1 MRNIIIAIAAL
12 LPFAMN
18 ATEAADT
25 TVNYQGRKF
34 VICTNDT
41 ETKITVYQNDT
52 TKIKE
57 SVYVDGNNIVRTY
70 VSSPFSGDDEL
81 QTMGVKGML
90 PTLWAGINRLTD
102 GIGKGSEP
110 TGNNMWGSFEAG
122 ITPLRT
128 ALSLDRAKTVGLISG
143 VQLVFY
149 RHRFEHDFGM
159 RMNNGLVERIGCDA
173 TTANNMFFGSVRVPL
188 LFTLQE
194 PQMPGAVSL
203 GVSFEARTNAK
214 YNFKAADNT
223 AGMSDGLKLNRFGV
237 NLEMYLNYGPVY
249 LGLKA
254 GLTPIF
260 KTTDGVKANM
270 TSISIGADLDKI
282 FKLSKK
288 K

>member
-1 MRNIIIAIAAL
+1 M
-12 LPFAMN
+12 
-18 ATEAADT
+18 
-25 TVNYQGRKF
+25 
-34 VICTNDT
+34 
-41 ETKITVYQNDT
+41 
-52 TKIKE
+52 
-57 SVYVDGNNIVRTY
+57 
-70 VSSPFSGDDEL
+70 
-81 QTMGVKGML
+81 
-90 PTLWAGINRLTD
+90 
-102 GIGKGSEP
+102 
-110 TGNNMWGSFEAG
+110 
-122 ITPLRT
+122 
-128 ALSLDRAKTVGLISG
+128 ISG
-143 VQLVFY
+143 VQLVFSRY
-149 RHRFEHDFGM
+149 RFEHDFGM

>member
-1 MRNIIIAIAAL
+1 MRSIIIAIVAL
-12 LPFAMN
+12 LPCTMN
-18 ATEAADT
+18 ATEATDT

-34 VICTNDT
+34 VIGSNDT

-52 TKIKE
+52 NKIKE
-57 SVYVDGNNIVRTY
+57 SVFVNGNNVVRTY
-70 VSSPFSGDDEL
+70 VSSPFSGENEL

-90 PTLWAGINRLTD
+90 PTVWVGINKLTD
-102 GIGKGSEP
+102 GIGSSGNPMGS
-110 TGNNMWGSFEAG
+110 NMWGSFEAG
-122 ITPLRT
+122 VTPLRT
-128 ALSLDRAKTVGLISG
+128 AVSLDRAKTFGLISG
-143 VQLVFY
+143 LQLVFSRY
-149 RHRFEHDFGM
+149 RFDHNYGM

-214 YNFKAADNT
+214 YNFKASDNT
-223 AGMSDGLKLNRFGV
+223 TGMSDGLKLNRFGV
-237 NLEMYLNYGPVY
+237 NLEMYINYGPVY
-249 LGLKA
+249 LGLKT

-270 TSISIGADLDKI
+270 TSISIGADIDKV
-282 FKLSKK
+282 FKLFKK

>member
-41 ETKITVYQNDT
+41 ETKITVYQKDT

-143 VQLVFY
+143 VQLVFSRY
-149 RHRFEHDFGM
+149 RFEHDFGM
-159 RMNNGLVERIGCDA
+159 RMNNGLVERI
-173 TTANNMFFGSVRVPL
+173 
-188 LFTLQE
+188 
-194 PQMPGAVSL
+194 
-203 GVSFEARTNAK
+203 
-214 YNFKAADNT
+214 
-223 AGMSDGLKLNRFGV
+223 
-237 NLEMYLNYGPVY
+237 
-249 LGLKA
+249 
-254 GLTPIF
+254 
-260 KTTDGVKANM
+260 
-270 TSISIGADLDKI
+270 
-282 FKLSKK
+282 
-288 K
+288 